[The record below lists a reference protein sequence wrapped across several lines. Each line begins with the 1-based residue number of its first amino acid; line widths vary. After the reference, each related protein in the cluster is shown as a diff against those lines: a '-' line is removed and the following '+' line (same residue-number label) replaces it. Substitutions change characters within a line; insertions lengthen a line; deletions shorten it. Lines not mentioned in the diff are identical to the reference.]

1 MARSLIVATTPR
13 PTNAGHRPGE
23 WRSMFGSLGR
33 VKLATVGVSILLA
46 VAFAALG
53 APILAPYPPNDIDVL
68 RRLQPPVWQGDG
80 SSEHLLGTDQL
91 GRDVLTRLIYGGRIS
106 LLVGSVT
113 TACAALIGVLLGLIG
128 GYYGG
133 VFDEI
138 FMRLADILLAFPFV
152 LLAMMAVALLGPSL
166 VNVIIVLSIFGWVGY
181 ARMVRGEMLVLR
193 EKEFVEAARVLGA
206 NDVRI
211 MLRHIL
217 PNVLAPVIVIASFV
231 AAAVITAEAAL
242 SFLGLGIPPAIPSW
256 GAMLAD
262 GRDNLNSAWW
272 LATFPGLAIVLTVLA
287 LNLVGDWLRDYLDPR
302 LRV

>member
-1 MARSLIVATTPR
+1 MLESLTVATAPRLAVARERTTLWRSLI
-13 PTNAGHRPGE
+13 
-23 WRSMFGSLGR
+23 GSLRR
-33 VKLATVGVSILLA
+33 VKLAAVGMLILMGVS
-46 VAFAALG
+46 FTALG
-53 APILAPYPPNDIDVL
+53 APIIAPYPPNDIDVL
-68 RRLQPPVWQGDG
+68 RRLQPPVWEADG
-80 SSEHLLGTDQL
+80 SPEHMLGTDQL
-91 GRDVLTRLIYGGRIS
+91 GRDVLTRLIYGGRVS
-106 LLVGSVT
+106 LGVGSVT
-113 TACAALIGVLLGLIG
+113 TVLTALIGVVLGLLG

-138 FMRLADILLAFPFV
+138 SMRLADILLAFPFI

-166 VNVIIVLSIFGWVGY
+166 LNVILVLSIFGWVGY

-193 EKEFVEAARVLGA
+193 EKEFVEAARVMGA
-206 NDVRI
+206 NDARI

-262 GRDNLNSAWW
+262 GRDNLTSAWW
-272 LATFPGLAIVLTVLA
+272 LATLPGLAIVLTVLA

-302 LRV
+302 LRF